1 MNGKYYAVEHGT
13 NSRLDEVHA
22 AILYEKLKLLDS
34 WIERRKIAKLYF
46 DSFKNKFRITNR
58 SQRQQH
64 SYYIYVVAH
73 ENRDEII
80 KELIK
85 HNIHLNISYP
95 WPIHIM
101 EPYKDNV
108 CKNCYCLENT
118 NRYSKRIFSLP
129 MYPYLKVN
137 EQKKVIKILKKI
149 I

>member
-1 MNGKYYAVEHGT
+1 MDCK
-13 NSRLDEVHA
+13 
-22 AILYEKLKLLDS
+22 
-34 WIERRKIAKLYF
+34 RRKIAKLYF
-46 DSFKNKFRITNR
+46 DSFKNTNLELPIEAKGNK
-58 SQRQQH
+58 H

-108 CKNCYCLENT
+108 CK
-118 NRYSKRIFSLP
+118 I
-129 MYPYLKVN
+129 
-137 EQKKVIKILKKI
+137 VIV
-149 I
+149 